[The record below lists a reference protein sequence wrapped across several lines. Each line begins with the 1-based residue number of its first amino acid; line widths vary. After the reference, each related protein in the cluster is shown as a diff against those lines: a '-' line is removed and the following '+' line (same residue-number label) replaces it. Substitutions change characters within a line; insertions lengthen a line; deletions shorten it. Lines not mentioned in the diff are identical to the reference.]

1 MVSVNQTPIT
11 LPRFNKSI
19 AAAIRHLTLLQGK
32 YPEMQAY
39 LVISSRG
46 KQVGVGDTLKQ
57 MLTEHPNLLAT
68 GEAITQ
74 MKQLL
79 EVSGR
84 KKISAAVK
92 RMYATRFQDLTEEL
106 EFDPTQ
112 QFELRFHH
120 LDYALIQKLQSD
132 PLTDQKLTPKSKA
145 SIRIVLG
152 TVGSFANTD
161 RCLSAASPPPPR
173 LERRL

>member
-11 LPRFNKSI
+11 LPHFNKSI

-39 LVISSRG
+39 LVISTHG
-46 KQVGVGDTLKQ
+46 KQVGAGDSLKQ
-57 MLTEHPNLLAT
+57 MLTEHPQLLAT
-68 GEAITQ
+68 GNAKTQ
-74 MKQLL
+74 MLRLL
-79 EVSGR
+79 KESRR
-84 KKISAAVK
+84 KKITAAEK
-92 RMYATRFQDLTEEL
+92 RRQSTRFQDLTEEL
-106 EFDPTQ
+106 EFDPAQ

-132 PLTDQKLTPKSKA
+132 PLTDQTLTPKSKA

-152 TVGSFANTD
+152 TVGGFAKKK
-161 RCLSAASPPPPR
+161 R
-173 LERRL
+173 